1 MTASSEVPRLGST
14 STIDTALV
22 QVSTPS
28 HHHILTPSP
37 SAHHTQCV
45 DYTADSSLTYPTS
58 SQSHPPSPPP
68 HMQNAGSINMYIY
81 TFPCHSLS
89 PRSNLALHLLS
100 TFPLAYAHTFS
111 PLLSPLPFPHTG
123 YTRRLYGG
131 HLTVPTAP
139 PKVGYHG
146 DEGYRRNTPEL
157 RSQRSVF
164 DYEGNNHVTE
174 YTVTSIY
181 LSI

>member
-1 MTASSEVPRLGST
+1 MTASSEVPRHGST
-14 STIDTALV
+14 SMIDTALV

-28 HHHILTPSP
+28 HHHILTPSLCTPHTMCRLYCRFIPHISHILTVTP
-37 SAHHTQCV
+37 S
-45 DYTADSSLTYPTS
+45 SSSSTS
-58 SQSHPPSPPP
+58 THY
-68 HMQNAGSINMYIY
+68 MRNAGSINMYIY
-81 TFPCHSLS
+81 IYLSLPLS
-89 PRSNLALHLLS
+89 PSPIQPCPSPPLHFPPCLCTHLLS
-100 TFPLAYAHTFS
+100 SPIAPLS
-111 PLLSPLPFPHTG
+111 PHTG

-174 YTVTSIY
+174 YTVT
-181 LSI
+181 